1 LKSTKKDLIS
11 YLSVTKVGI
20 FMILVSFGLFFTNFP
35 IIQAIS
41 NKAFDLN
48 FKMRGPI
55 DTEKDVV
62 IIAIDQKSQ
71 EELGRWP
78 WTRSVIVKL
87 VDRLATFNPKVIGL
101 DIVFSYPEKRPD
113 LDLARKILPKL
124 KTKDRVSKEI
134 LEIVK
139 DAEEFADVDTRLA
152 KSFKNAGNTVPGYFF
167 FTTHEEI
174 EPLNLDNM
182 ADYKNIRK
190 SRYRKIKYPAQ
201 GKKDFILKEG
211 VGVKPN
217 IKPLTDAAEY
227 TGYFNIFP
235 DDDGVIR
242 RLVNVVKFNK
252 KYFPSAVIQMLRV
265 FYDDKDAELRFEEY
279 GVTGIKVGPRIIPT
293 DEYGRTIINYYGP
306 QDMFKKISIA
316 DILNGTIPNEE
327 LIKML
332 EGKIAIIGATAKG
345 IYDIRHTPFE
355 SMPGVEVEANFI
367 QNVIDDKMLSK
378 AGWFFFFDALSMLF
392 LGVFII
398 FFMNRFKLLGGGLIS
413 ITLISA
419 YIYFQRYMFIDQ
431 RIQLDVIYPI
441 LSIVFVYGGTAFYKY
456 YVESKEKQ
464 FIQGAFGQY
473 LSPAVITQIIND
485 PSKLSLGGVR
495 KEMSVMFSD
504 IAGFSSISEKLE
516 PEELVQLLNEYL
528 TEMSDIIMAQHGTVD
543 KYEGDAIIAF
553 FGAPGD
559 DPDHALH
566 CTMAV
571 LEMQLKLEEM
581 RKVWAGQGKDLL
593 RMRIGVNTGPMVVGN
608 MGSKNKMDYT
618 IMGDTVNLASRLEG
632 ANKGYGTETM
642 VTKKTAEICR
652 DNFEFRELDS
662 IRVVGK
668 NEVTTVFELLC
679 AKGKLL
685 PEQVKLLDAH
695 NRGLSHYK
703 ARDWHKAIEAF
714 DESLSINSDDGPAK
728 TYIERCME
736 YLRFQPGS
744 DWDGV
749 YTLTSK

>member
-1 LKSTKKDLIS
+1 MKSTKHDLIS

-20 FMILVSFGLFFTNFP
+20 IMIFISFAIFFANFP
-35 IIQAIS
+35 IIQAMS
-41 NKAFDLN
+41 NQSFDLN

-78 WTRSVIVKL
+78 WTRSVIVRL
-87 VDRLATFNPKVIGL
+87 VDRLATYKPKVIGL

-113 LDLARKILPKL
+113 LDLARRILPKL
-124 KTKDRVSKEI
+124 KAKDRETIEI
-134 LEIVK
+134 LEIVQ

-167 FTTHEEI
+167 FTTDEEV
-174 EPLNLDNM
+174 EPLNLDNK

-217 IKPLTDAAEY
+217 IRSLTDAAKY

-242 RLVNVVKFNK
+242 RFVNVVKFNNK
-252 KYFPSAVIQMLRV
+252 LFPSAVIQMLRV
-265 FYDDKDAELRFEEY
+265 YYDDKNAELHFEDY
-279 GVTGIKVGPRIIPT
+279 GVSGIKVGPRVIPT

-306 QDMFKKISIA
+306 QDTFKKISIA
-316 DILNGTIPNEE
+316 DIFNKTISDVE
-327 LIKML
+327 LTKIL
-332 EGKIAIIGATAKG
+332 EGKIAIIGATATG

-378 AGWFFFFDALSMLF
+378 AGWFFLFDALSMLF
-392 LGVFII
+392 LGIFII
-398 FFMNRFKLLGGGLIS
+398 VIMNRFKLLGGGIIS
-413 ITLISA
+413 ITLISS
-419 YIYFQRYMFIDQ
+419 YVYFQRYMFIDQ
-431 RIQLDVIYPI
+431 RIQLNVIYPI
-441 LSIVFVYGGTAFYKY
+441 LSIIFVYGGTAFYKY
-456 YVESKEKQ
+456 YVESREKQ
-464 FIQGAFGQY
+464 FIRGAFGQY
-473 LSPAVITQIIND
+473 LSPTVITQIIKD

-566 CTMAV
+566 CAMAV

-581 RKVWAGQGKDLL
+581 RKVWIGQGKDPL

-642 VTKKTAEICR
+642 VTKKTAELCK
-652 DNFEFRELDS
+652 NEFEFRELDS

-668 NEVTTVFELLC
+668 KEVTTVFELLC
-679 AKGKLL
+679 GKGNLS
-685 PEQVKLLDAH
+685 PEQVSLVETH

-703 ARDWHKAIEAF
+703 NREWRLAIDAF
-714 DESLSINSDDGPAK
+714 SESLAIDSSDGPAK
-728 TYIERCME
+728 TYIERCTE
-736 YLRFQPGS
+736 FLKIQPGS
-744 DWDGV
+744 DWDGAH
-749 YTLTSK
+749 TLTSK